1 MKTIKS
7 KLIIF
12 IFIPFFAIQSCAGMK
27 STVLSKKSTQP
38 TNNPAK
44 DTAKASVKAQAK
56 LENQARKLMEAGEYQ
71 KAIDIYSTECRQ
83 QPQNLQIMKE
93 YSSGLDG
100 IKASA
105 DKALEN
111 KDFAYAGRLY
121 YLLRNNCAKFSGV
134 EHMISF
140 GSAYLDTNLAK
151 CKKSLSVKG
160 FEEYRKGDIN
170 KALSLWHSV
179 LAIDPND
186 KSIKE
191 AVRTAELQRK
201 NLQEAK

>member
-1 MKTIKS
+1 
-7 KLIIF
+7 
-12 IFIPFFAIQSCAGMK
+12 
-27 STVLSKKSTQP
+27 
-38 TNNPAK
+38 
-44 DTAKASVKAQAK
+44 
-56 LENQARKLMEAGEYQ
+56 MEAGEYQ
-71 KAIDIYSTECRQ
+71 EAIDIYSTEWRQ
-83 QPQNLQIMKE
+83 QPKNLQIMNE
-93 YSSGLDG
+93 YSKGLDG

-121 YLLRNNCAKFSGV
+121 YLLRNNCAKFNGV
-134 EHMISF
+134 EHLLSF
-140 GSAYLDTNLAK
+140 DSAYLDTNLAK

-170 KALSLWHSV
+170 KALSLWQSV

-191 AVRTAELQRK
+191 AVRTAETQRK
-201 NLQEAK
+201 NLQETK